1 MATINGSTNTSVW
14 TFKLV
19 TTEGTANVANNT
31 SPLTVAVYLGRSSS
45 GGASYMWGASISCPI
60 DVTGCTR
67 QTLTYSN
74 SGQVNVAAGAWLLL
88 GSKTFTVPHNAD
100 GKKTVTVSASF
111 TNNVSPASGSAK
123 GDVTLATIPRATTPT
138 LSATSVTM
146 GSSITITMSP
156 ADSTF
161 KHKLR
166 YEFGTLTGQTSGLSA
181 GTSNYTAAGNTTA
194 TFTPPVAL
202 GSQIPTA
209 NSGTCK
215 ILCYTYT
222 SGGTHI
228 GTKELNVTLNVPSYS
243 PTISSVALT
252 GNNLRDGVYVQGKST
267 VTVTTTASSSYGA
280 GIASYSCTVDGVKYA
295 TQSFTTAALK
305 TATTYTITVTVTDGR
320 GKSASKPATAFTVYE
335 YKAPYITSFTAVRQ
349 TDPTTVVATLVG
361 GVSSLNSKN
370 GKAFTVTLNGKTLNV
385 SSSGFTVNG
394 SVTFTGIDTDN
405 TFVATASVA
414 DYYTSATMPV
424 VVPTEAVT
432 MDYHYSGKGIAMGKV
447 SEESGLLDVA
457 WPIKSP
463 SIDNLLG
470 GYGTAILSGADLNTT
485 SYVNVGT
492 YVCNTNAVAAGLK
505 NCPTTSAFKMTVSNV
520 LYKNPNP
527 NTGANWYLVREIT
540 NLYGY
545 KYYQYAHCYAE
556 TGWSYSAWFTRL
568 DSYLVKDY
576 VIEQG
581 TYSDGWE
588 YTKWNNGR
596 IELFSFKSLSF
607 PATTKITDYVWRTS
621 VSIDMSSKL
630 KEIRGGSCPVQYEGV
645 VPQLCRH
652 STTITLA
659 EIMIVTSRSLAA
671 FTKTIP
677 VYIVGKWK

>member
-45 GGASYMWGASISCPI
+45 GGGSYMWGASISCPI

-111 TNNVSPASGSAK
+111 TSNVSPASGSAK

-295 TQSFTTAALK
+295 TKSFTTAALK
-305 TATTYTITVTVTDGR
+305 SATTYTITVTVTDGR

-349 TDPTTVVATLVG
+349 ADGTTVVATLVG

-370 GKAFTVTLNGKTLNV
+370 GKAFTVTLNGQTMNV

-394 SVTFTGIDTDN
+394 SVTFTGIDTDS

-432 MDYHYSGKGIAMGKV
+432 MDFHYSGKGAAFGKV
-447 SEESGLLDVA
+447 AEHEGVLDIA
-457 WPIKSP
+457 WDIKHKG
-463 SIDNLLG
+463 N
-470 GYGTAILSGADLNTT
+470 
-485 SYVNVGT
+485 
-492 YVCNTNAVAAGLK
+492 
-505 NCPTTSAFKMTVSNV
+505 
-520 LYKNPNP
+520 
-527 NTGANWYLVREIT
+527 
-540 NLYGY
+540 
-545 KYYQYAHCYAE
+545 
-556 TGWSYSAWFTRL
+556 
-568 DSYLVKDY
+568 LVKDF
-576 VIEQG
+576 VVNQG
-581 TYSDGWE
+581 TSGIWTYRIWESGMAECWGKYTAEGINASQKNYTGFYYSNEISVTLPIEFSQITNYQVDG
-588 YTKWNNGR
+588 GSMDR
-596 IELFSFKSLSF
+596 INFARMFGAY
-607 PATTKITDYVWRTS
+607 PASNAVRFIICGHQADATS
-621 VSIDMSSKL
+621 VKI
-630 KEIRGGSCPVQYEGV
+630 E
-645 VPQLCRH
+645 
-652 STTITLA
+652 
-659 EIMIVTSRSLAA
+659 
-671 FTKTIP
+671 
-677 VYIVGKWK
+677 VYLSVIGKVK